1 MRLFF
6 ALALLGPLSVLMG
19 YYLLADLPAVTATIM
34 MGAAGGILYLMF
46 QNIAVKAHLSN
57 RQAPSLAA
65 LAGFAVGILGQSL
78 VG

>member
-6 ALALLGPLSVLMG
+6 ALALLGPLAVLTG
-19 YYLLADLPAVTATIM
+19 YLLLTDLPAVTAMIM
-34 MGAAGGILYLMF
+34 MAAAGGILYLMF
-46 QNIAVKAHLSN
+46 QDIAVKAHLKN

-65 LAGFAVGILGQSL
+65 LAGFAVGILGHAL